1 MRSSARTAVLISGS
15 VDQRVSGS
23 AGQWISG
30 SADQWI
36 SGSVSQ
42 LFSNLWPTFAFF
54 GGLCVRSEWPL
65 VRLQVTLT

>member
-23 AGQWISG
+23 VDQRVSG
-30 SADQWI
+30 SVDQWI
-36 SGSVSQ
+36 SVAALLQ
-42 LFSNLWPTFAFF
+42 PLANFCFF